1 MPVVTGASTVELL
14 LPLHVADAQLLP
26 LCSLVLWVLLLLLL
40 SLQLPC
46 RLLRLPAPS
55 PSQRTPKARI
65 ALAAS
70 QPLVRISKLEIIDC
84 WAQLARLPSVLP
96 LSSSVLARLHGEG
109 AAESDRSPKH
119 PAARQPAITAKAMR
133 IGAQGGPTFRCS
145 SSCSNQLR

>member
-1 MPVVTGASTVELL
+1 MPVVTGASAIELL

-26 LCSLVLWVLLLLLL
+26 LCSLVLWVLLLLLLL

-65 ALAAS
+65 ALPVAPCSPA
-70 QPLVRISKLEIIDC
+70 LAYDRIFDC
-84 WAQLARLPSVLP
+84 WSKPARLPSVLP
-96 LSSSVLARLHGEG
+96 LSSPVLARLHGEG

-119 PAARQPAITAKAMR
+119 PAAR
-133 IGAQGGPTFRCS
+133 
-145 SSCSNQLR
+145 

>member
-1 MPVVTGASTVELL
+1 MPVVTGASAVELL

-65 ALAAS
+65 ALAVS
-70 QPLVRISKLEIIDC
+70 QPLVRISKLEIFDC
-84 WAQLARLPSVLP
+84 WAQPARLPSVLP

-109 AAESDRSPKH
+109 AAE
-119 PAARQPAITAKAMR
+119 
-133 IGAQGGPTFRCS
+133 
-145 SSCSNQLR
+145 